1 MAFFIAL
8 EMSEG
13 RVLYGPRS
21 SQKILEVTD
30 LRWLFSCIPMKKIV
44 RDLIIFFCSFERAPQ
59 GDRWVTCHP
68 RRMMGKDKSEGLDR

>member
-1 MAFFIAL
+1 MN
-8 EMSEG
+8 EG
-13 RVLYGPRS
+13 RVMYGPRIETGRS